1 MSDSLTTATD
11 VITALQTRLQAVPG
25 LSASS
30 VIYGVGAN
38 PPMSGKCLQW
48 RMVSGNLD
56 TAGGNL
62 RSDSVAVPFEVRLSA
77 PGAADTPYAR
87 DAATL
92 ALWQDLRTTLIAD
105 RTLGAIVRDV
115 RVSDLTLPSGA
126 ADIGLPGNLAT
137 CIVTV
142 VWQWK
147 SVP

>member
-1 MSDSLTTATD
+1 MSDSLTTITD
-11 VITALQTRLQAVPG
+11 VITALQTRLQSVSG
-25 LSASS
+25 MSASS

-38 PPMSGKCLQW
+38 PPVSGKCIQW
-48 RMVSGNLD
+48 RAVSANLD
-56 TAGGNL
+56 IAGGNL
-62 RSDSVAVPFEVRLSA
+62 RSDSVAVPFEVRLFA
-77 PGAADTPYAR
+77 PGTTDTPYAR

>member
-38 PPMSGKCLQW
+38 PPVSGKCLQW

-62 RSDSVAVPFEVRLSA
+62 RSDSVAVPFEVRIFA
-77 PGAADTPYAR
+77 PGSGDTPYAR

-115 RVSDLTLPSGA
+115 RISDLTLPSGA
-126 ADIGLPGNLAT
+126 SDLGLPGNLAT

>member
-1 MSDSLTTATD
+1 MSDSLTTVTN

-38 PPMSGKCLQW
+38 PPVSGKCLQW
-48 RMVSGNLD
+48 RMVTGNLD

-62 RSDSVAVPFEVRLSA
+62 RSDSVAVPFEVRIFA
-77 PGAADTPYAR
+77 PGSGDTPYAR

-126 ADIGLPGNLAT
+126 SDIGLPGNLAT

>member
-38 PPMSGKCLQW
+38 PPVSGKCLQW
-48 RMVSGNLD
+48 RMVTGNLD

-62 RSDSVAVPFEVRLSA
+62 RSDSVAVPFEVRIFA
-77 PGAADTPYAR
+77 PGSGDTPYAR

-126 ADIGLPGNLAT
+126 SDIGLPGNLAT

>member
-38 PPMSGKCLQW
+38 PPVSGKCLQW

-62 RSDSVAVPFEVRLSA
+62 RSDSVAVPFEVRIFA
-77 PGAADTPYAR
+77 PGSGDTPYAR

-126 ADIGLPGNLAT
+126 SDLGLPGNLAT